1 MVITLQPAS
10 ATIHDMRSW
19 EAFSKIIGRLPY
31 FAYVLFL
38 TGTFLFTRPSF
49 AYYPFFTNDTGTQG
63 QGGQQL
69 EASYEWVYSQSDAV
83 DEEGRVLGSVSGAVS
98 NLPLTYTVGLTD
110 RIDFSVGLARQ
121 LTPTGGWQNTE
132 LGLEWAFWGDQDAG
146 WSFSINPV
154 LLLPVTTAMQ
164 SNGLG
169 NARLNALATVI
180 ASYMHPDYEL
190 HINAGYQSNRYA
202 NTDFLNPQ
210 RVNLWSVSVAP
221 VLVLNEQWK
230 IGVDIG
236 IQTNPTYDSQ
246 YQMSIGLGILYLPT
260 KNLAIGL
267 GAYAAPSLKEQTRQQ
282 SYTITTGVTI
292 KF

>member
-1 MVITLQPAS
+1 M
-10 ATIHDMRSW
+10 
-19 EAFSKIIGRLPY
+19 FIGRLLY
-31 FAYVLFL
+31 FAYVLCL
-38 TGTFLFTRPSF
+38 TGTLLFTSPSF
-49 AYYPFFTNDTGTQG
+49 AYFPFFTNDTGTQG

-69 EASYEWVYSQSDAV
+69 EASYEWVYSRNDAV
-83 DEEGRVLGSVSGAVS
+83 DDDGRVLGSASGVLS

-121 LTPTGGWQNTE
+121 LTPSGGWQNTE
-132 LGLEWAFWGDQDAG
+132 LGLEWVFWGDQDAG

-164 SNGLG
+164 SKELG
-169 NARLNALATVI
+169 NAHLNASATAI
-180 ASYMHPDYEL
+180 ASYIHPDYEV

-202 NTDFLNPQ
+202 TTDVVDLQ

-230 IGVDIG
+230 MGVDVG
-236 IQTNPTYDSQ
+236 LQTNPTYDSQ
-246 YQMSIGLGILYLPT
+246 YQMSVGLGILYSPT
-260 KNLAIGL
+260 KNVAIGI
-267 GAYAAPSLKEQTRQQ
+267 GAYVAPSLKVQTRQQ
-282 SYTITTGVTI
+282 SYSITTGVTI